1 MKVGIV
7 KETVEGERRVALV
20 PEGVAKL
27 RDRGLELIVEAGAGR
42 DFNLDEAYEEADA
55 EVVSDASEVWSQA
68 DLVAKVRAPTEEELE
83 YLHEGQL
90 VVSFLPPVPSAE
102 LVGKLAERGVT
113 AVSMDAIPRITRAQS
128 MDALSSQSSVAGY
141 KCMLM
146 GADALGKLVPMMT
159 TAAGTTKAAS
169 VLVLGAGVAG
179 LQAIAMG
186 TRLGADVY
194 AFDIRPETKQQIESL
209 GATFVEEE
217 QEQDSEPAQEEA
229 EDEGPR
235 PGLPGLWDELKLAFG
250 IQSKGGS
257 GSNGAA
263 EESDEEEEDQEDE
276 DSDTGGYAQEQDQD
290 KQQRDQELLKA
301 RLGETD
307 IVVTT
312 ALVPGKDAPTLLTAE
327 MVEEMPAGSV
337 VIDLAAEAGGN
348 CELTEPGETV
358 EHEQVRVIGPRDVP
372 SGVPVHASQ
381 LYSRNVVSLISHL
394 VTDDDDDDDGGG
406 GKIELDFDDEIT
418 DGAVLCHGG
427 EIRHESVRDAL
438 GQGEKAET

>member
-1 MKVGIV
+1 MKVGVV
-7 KETVEGERRVALV
+7 KETREGERRVGLV

-27 RDRGLELIVEAGAGR
+27 SDRGLEVIVEAGAGR
-42 DFNLDEAYEEADA
+42 DFNLDDAYEEAGA
-55 EVVSDASEVWSQA
+55 EVVEDPAEVWSQA
-68 DLVAKVRAPTEEELE
+68 DLMAKVRAPTEEELE
-83 YLHEGQL
+83 HVRDGQF
-90 VVSFLPPVPSAE
+90 VVSFLAPVPDADLVKE
-102 LVGKLAERGVT
+102 LSERGVT

-141 KCMLM
+141 KCMIM

-194 AFDIRPETKQQIESL
+194 GFDIRPETKEQIESL
-209 GATFVEEE
+209 GATFLEEE
-217 QEQDSEPAQEEA
+217 QEQDSAPAQEEA

-250 IQSKGGS
+250 VKLKSDS
-257 GSNGAA
+257 GANGAGDA
-263 EESDEEEEDQEDE
+263 SEDQEDE
-276 DSDTGGYAQEQDQD
+276 EDDEDTGGYAQEQDED
-290 KQQRDQELLKA
+290 KQQRDQELIKA

-312 ALVPGKDAPTLLTAE
+312 ALVPGKPAPTLLTTE
-327 MVEEMPAGSV
+327 MVEAMPPGSV
-337 VIDLAAEAGGN
+337 VVDLAAEAGGN

-358 EHEQVRVIGPRDVP
+358 KHQQVRVIGPRDVP

-381 LYSRNVVSLISHL
+381 LYSRNLVSLISHL
-394 VTDDDDDDDGGG
+394 VTDDDDEDGGG
-406 GKIELDFDDEIT
+406 AQIELDFDDEIT
-418 DGAVLCHGG
+418 DGTVLCHGG
-427 EIRHESVRDAL
+427 EIRHESVREAL
-438 GQGEKAET
+438 SQGDKAET

>member
-1 MKVGIV
+1 MKVGV
-7 KETVEGERRVALV
+7 PKETVEGERRVGVV

-27 RDRGLELIVEAGAGR
+27 RARGLEVIVEAGAGR
-42 DFNLDEAYEEADA
+42 DFNLDEAYEEAGA
-55 EVVSDASEVWSQA
+55 EVVEDAAEVWSQA
-68 DLVAKVRAPTEEELE
+68 GLMAKVRAPTEDELE
-83 YLHEGQL
+83 RVHDGQF
-90 VVSFLPPVPSAE
+90 VVSFLAPVPDADLVKE
-102 LVGKLAERGVT
+102 LADRGLT
-113 AVSMDAIPRITRAQS
+113 AISMDAIPRITRAQS

-194 AFDIRPETKQQIESL
+194 AFDIRPETKEQIESL

-217 QEQDSEPAQEEA
+217 QEQDSDQAEE
-229 EDEGPR
+229 EDDEGPR

-250 IQSKGGS
+250 IQSGARS
-257 GSNGAA
+257 SSNGAA
-263 EESDEEEEDQEDE
+263 EESGEEEEEE
-276 DSDTGGYAQEQDQD
+276 EEEDTGGYAQEQAED
-290 KQQRDQELLKA
+290 KQRRDQELIKA
-301 RLGETD
+301 RLRETD
-307 IVVTT
+307 IVITT
-312 ALVPGKDAPTLLTAE
+312 ALIPGKPAPTLLTRE
-327 MVEEMPAGSV
+327 MVEEMPPGSV

-358 EHEQVRVIGPRDVP
+358 EHQQVRVIGPRDVP

-394 VTDDDDDDDGGG
+394 VADDDDGGG
-406 GKIELDFDDEIT
+406 GEIELDFEDEIT
-418 DGAVLCHGG
+418 DGVVLCHGG
-427 EIRHESVRDAL
+427 GIRHESVREAL
-438 GQGEKAET
+438 SQGDKAET

>member
-1 MKVGIV
+1 MKVGIA

-20 PEGVAKL
+20 PESVAKL
-27 RDRGLELIVEAGAGR
+27 RDRGLEVIVEAGAGR
-42 DFNLDEAYEEADA
+42 DFNLDEAYEEAGA
-55 EVVSDASEVWSQA
+55 EVVSDAAGVWDEA
-68 DLVAKVRAPTEEELE
+68 DLVAKVRAPTEDELE
-83 YLHEGQL
+83 RVHDGQL
-90 VVSFLPPVPSAE
+90 VVSFLSPVPEADLVKE
-102 LVGKLAERGVT
+102 LADRGVT

-146 GADALGKLVPMMT
+146 GAHALGKQVPMMT
-159 TAAGTTKAAS
+159 TAAGTTKAAT

-186 TRLGADVY
+186 QRLGADVY
-194 AFDIRPETKQQIESL
+194 AFDIRPEVKEQIESL

-217 QEQDSEPAQEEA
+217 GEQDSEPAQQEPQ
-229 EDEGPR
+229 DEGPR

-250 IQSKGGS
+250 IQGGGDS
-257 GSNGAA
+257 GSNGAGDA
-263 EESDEEEEDQEDE
+263 SEDEEDEAEDE
-276 DSDTGGYAQEQDQD
+276 DSGGYAQEQAED
-290 KQQRDQELLKA
+290 KQRRDQELVTA
-301 RLGETD
+301 RLAATD
-307 IVVTT
+307 IVITT
-312 ALVPGKDAPTLLTAE
+312 ALVPGKPAPTLLTTE
-327 MVEEMPAGSV
+327 MVEQMPAGSV

-358 EHEQVRVIGPRDVP
+358 EHQQVRVIGPRDVP

-394 VTDDDDDDDGGG
+394 VADDDDDGG

-438 GQGEKAET
+438 SQGDKAET

>member
-1 MKVGIV
+1 MKVGV
-7 KETVEGERRVALV
+7 PKETVEGERRVGVV

-27 RDRGLELIVEAGAGR
+27 RARGLEVIVEAGAGR
-42 DFNLDEAYEEADA
+42 DFNLDEAYEEAGA
-55 EVVSDASEVWSQA
+55 EVVEDAAEVWSQA
-68 DLVAKVRAPTEEELE
+68 GLMAKVRAPTEDELE
-83 YLHEGQL
+83 RVHDGQF
-90 VVSFLPPVPSAE
+90 VVSFLAPVPDADLVKE
-102 LVGKLAERGVT
+102 LADRGLT
-113 AVSMDAIPRITRAQS
+113 AISLDAIPRITRAQS

-194 AFDIRPETKQQIESL
+194 AFDIRPETKEQIESL

-217 QEQDSEPAQEEA
+217 QEQDSDQA
-229 EDEGPR
+229 EGEDDEGPR

-250 IQSKGGS
+250 IQSGARS
-257 GSNGAA
+257 SSNGAA
-263 EESDEEEEDQEDE
+263 EESGEEEEEE
-276 DSDTGGYAQEQDQD
+276 EEEDTGGYAQEQAED
-290 KQQRDQELLKA
+290 KQRRDQELIKA
-301 RLGETD
+301 RLRETD

-312 ALVPGKDAPTLLTAE
+312 ALIPGKPAPTLLTRE
-327 MVEEMPAGSV
+327 MVEEMPPGSV

-358 EHEQVRVIGPRDVP
+358 EHQQVRVIGPRDVP

-394 VTDDDDDDDGGG
+394 VADDDDGGG
-406 GKIELDFDDEIT
+406 GEIELDFEDEIT
-418 DGAVLCHGG
+418 DGVVLCHGG
-427 EIRHESVRDAL
+427 DIRHESVRDAL
-438 GQGEKAET
+438 SERDKAET

>member
-1 MKVGIV
+1 VKVGIV
-7 KETVEGERRVALV
+7 KERLEGERRVGVV

-27 RDRGLELIVEAGAGR
+27 RKQGLEVIVETGAGR
-42 DFNLDEAYEEADA
+42 DFNLDSAYEEAGA
-55 EVVSDASEVWSQA
+55 EVVSDAGEVWDQA
-68 DLVAKVRAPTEEELE
+68 DLIAKVRPPTGDELE
-83 YLHEGQL
+83 LVHDGQF
-90 VVSFLPPVPSAE
+90 VASFLAPVPNADLVKE
-102 LVGKLAERGVT
+102 LADRGVT
-113 AVSMDAIPRITRAQS
+113 AASMDAIPRITRAQS

-179 LQAIAMG
+179 LQAIALG

-194 AFDIRPETKQQIESL
+194 AFDIRPETKEQIESL

-217 QEQDSEPAQEEA
+217 QDQDTEQAEEED

-250 IQSKGGS
+250 IQSGPRS
-257 GSNGAA
+257 SSNGAA
-263 EESDEEEEDQEDE
+263 EQSGEHEEEEEDE
-276 DSDTGGYAQEQDQD
+276 DSDTGGYAREQAED
-290 KQQRDQELLKA
+290 KQRRDQELIKA

-307 IVVTT
+307 IVITT
-312 ALVPGKDAPTLLTAE
+312 ALIPGKPAPTLLTTE
-327 MVEEMPAGSV
+327 MVEEMPPGSV

-358 EHEQVRVIGPRDVP
+358 EHQQVRVIGPRDVP
-372 SGVPVHASQ
+372 SGVPIHASQ

-394 VTDDDDDDDGGG
+394 VVEDDDGGG
-406 GKIELDFDDEIT
+406 GEIELDFDDEIT

-427 EIRHESVRDAL
+427 EIRHESVREAL
-438 GQGEKAET
+438 GQGDKAET

>member
-1 MKVGIV
+1 MKVGV
-7 KETVEGERRVALV
+7 AKETVEGERRVALV

-27 RDRGLELIVEAGAGR
+27 RDRGLEVVVEAGAGR
-42 DFNLDEAYEEADA
+42 EYNLDSVYEEAGA
-55 EVVSDASEVWSQA
+55 EIVSDAEEVWSQA
-68 DLVAKVRAPTEEELE
+68 DLVAKVRAPTEDELA
-83 YLHEGQL
+83 HVHDGQF
-90 VVSFLPPVPSAE
+90 VVSFLAPVPGAD
-102 LVGKLAERGVT
+102 LVKELAERGVT

-194 AFDIRPETKQQIESL
+194 AFDIRPETKEQIESL

-217 QEQDSEPAQEEA
+217 EEQDSEPAQEEA

-235 PGLPGLWDELKLAFG
+235 PGLVGLWDELKLAFG
-250 IQSKGGS
+250 VQPGS
-257 GSNGAA
+257 DSDSNGAGDA
-263 EESDEEEEDQEDE
+263 SEDQDDEEDGE
-276 DSDTGGYAQEQDQD
+276 DTGGYAQEQDED
-290 KQQRDQELLKA
+290 KQQRDQELIKA

-307 IVVTT
+307 IVLTT
-312 ALVPGKDAPTLLTAE
+312 ALVPGKDAPTLLTTE
-327 MVEEMPAGSV
+327 MVEAMPAGSV

-348 CELTEPGETV
+348 CELTQPGETV
-358 EHEQVRVIGPRDVP
+358 EHEHVRVIGPLDLP

-394 VTDDDDDDDGGG
+394 VTDGDDDGGG
-406 GKIELDFDDEIT
+406 EIELDFEDEIT

-438 GQGEKAET
+438 SQGDKAET

>member
-1 MKVGIV
+1 MKVGVV
-7 KETVEGERRVALV
+7 KETREGERRVGLV

-27 RDRGLELIVEAGAGR
+27 SDRGLEVIVEAGAGR
-42 DFNLDEAYEEADA
+42 DFNLDDAYEEAGA
-55 EVVSDASEVWSQA
+55 EVVEDPAEVWSQA
-68 DLVAKVRAPTEEELE
+68 DLMAKVRAPTEEELE
-83 YLHEGQL
+83 HVRDGQF
-90 VVSFLPPVPSAE
+90 VVSFLAPVPDADLVKE
-102 LVGKLAERGVT
+102 LSERGVT

-194 AFDIRPETKQQIESL
+194 GFDIRPETKEQIESL
-209 GATFVEEE
+209 GATFLEEE
-217 QEQDSEPAQEEA
+217 QEEADEQGEDEEA
-229 EDEGPR
+229 EGPR

-250 IQSKGGS
+250 VKLKSDS
-257 GSNGAA
+257 GANGAGDA
-263 EESDEEEEDQEDE
+263 SEDQEDE
-276 DSDTGGYAQEQDQD
+276 EDDEDTGGYAQEQDED
-290 KQQRDQELLKA
+290 KQQRDQELIKA
-301 RLGETD
+301 RLGEMD

-312 ALVPGKDAPTLLTAE
+312 ALVPGKPAPTLLTTE
-327 MVEEMPAGSV
+327 MVEAMPAGSV
-337 VIDLAAEAGGN
+337 VVDLAAEAGGN

-358 EHEQVRVIGPRDVP
+358 KHQQVRVIGPRDVP

-381 LYSRNVVSLISHL
+381 LYSRNLVSLISHL
-394 VTDDDDDDDGGG
+394 VTDDDDEDGGG
-406 GKIELDFDDEIT
+406 AQIELDFDDEIT
-418 DGAVLCHGG
+418 DGTVLCHGG
-427 EIRHESVRDAL
+427 EIRHESVREAL
-438 GQGEKAET
+438 SQGDKAET

>member
-1 MKVGIV
+1 
-7 KETVEGERRVALV
+7 V
-20 PEGVAKL
+20 PEGLAKL
-27 RDRGLELIVEAGAGR
+27 RDRGLEVIVEAGAGR
-42 DFNLDEAYEEADA
+42 DFNLDEAYEEAGV

-68 DLVAKVRAPTEEELE
+68 DLVAKVRAPTEDELE
-83 YLHEGQL
+83 YLRDGQL
-90 VVSFLPPVPSAE
+90 VVSFLLPVPSAE

-194 AFDIRPETKQQIESL
+194 AFDIRPETKEQIESL

-217 QEQDSEPAQEEA
+217 QDPEPAQEET

-250 IQSKGGS
+250 IQGGGGS
-257 GSNGAA
+257 RSNGAA
-263 EESDEEEEDQEDE
+263 EESEEEEEDQDE
-276 DSDTGGYAQEQDQD
+276 DPDTGGYAQEQDQD
-290 KQQRDQELLKA
+290 KQQRDQELVKA
-301 RLGETD
+301 RLRETD

-312 ALVPGKDAPTLLTAE
+312 ALVPGKDAPTLLTTE

-348 CELTEPGETV
+348 CELTEPGEIV
-358 EHEQVRVIGPRDVP
+358 EHRQVRVIGPRDIP

-394 VTDDDDDDDGGG
+394 VTDDDDDGGG
-406 GKIELDFDDEIT
+406 GRIELDFDDEIT

>member
-1 MKVGIV
+1 MKVGV
-7 KETVEGERRVALV
+7 PKETAEGERRVALV
-20 PEGVAKL
+20 PEGISKL
-27 RDRGLELIVEAGAGR
+27 RKQGLEVVVEAGSGR
-42 DFNLDEAYEEADA
+42 DFNLDSAYEEAGA
-55 EVVSDASEVWSQA
+55 EVVSDAGEVWDQA
-68 DLVAKVRAPTEEELE
+68 DLVAKVRAPTEDELE
-83 YLHEGQL
+83 RVHDGQL
-90 VVSFLPPVPSAE
+90 VVSFLAPVPDADLVKE
-102 LVGKLAERGVT
+102 LADRGVT

-194 AFDIRPETKQQIESL
+194 AFDIRPETKEQIESL
-209 GATFVEEE
+209 GAIFVEEE
-217 QEQDSEPAQEEA
+217 QEQNSELEEEA

-250 IQSKGGS
+250 IQQS
-257 GSNGAA
+257 GDSSSNGAA
-263 EESDEEEEDQEDE
+263 EGSEEEEQEDD
-276 DSDTGGYAQEQDQD
+276 DSNTGGYAKEQDED
-290 KQQRDQELLKA
+290 KQRRDQELIKA
-301 RLGETD
+301 RLAETD
-307 IVVTT
+307 IVITT
-312 ALVPGKDAPTLLTAE
+312 ALVPGKAAPTLLTTE

-337 VIDLAAEAGGN
+337 VVDLAAEAGGN

-358 EHEQVRVIGPRDVP
+358 EHQQVRVLGPRDVP

-394 VTDDDDDDDGGG
+394 VTDDDGDGGG
-406 GKIELDFDDEIT
+406 IELDFDDEIT
-418 DGAVLCHGG
+418 DAAVLCHRG

-438 GQGEKAET
+438 GQGDKAET

>member
-27 RDRGLELIVEAGAGR
+27 RDRGLEVIVEAGAGR
-42 DFNLDEAYEEADA
+42 DFNLDEAYEEAGA

-68 DLVAKVRAPTEEELE
+68 DLVAKVRAPTEDELE
-83 YLHEGQL
+83 YLRDGQL

-113 AVSMDAIPRITRAQS
+113 AVSMDAIPRIARAQS

-194 AFDIRPETKQQIESL
+194 AFDIRPETKEQIESL

-217 QEQDSEPAQEEA
+217 QDPEPAQEET

-250 IQSKGGS
+250 IQGGGGS
-257 GSNGAA
+257 RSNGAA
-263 EESDEEEEDQEDE
+263 EESEEEEEDQDE
-276 DSDTGGYAQEQDQD
+276 DPDTGGYAQEQDQD
-290 KQQRDQELLKA
+290 KQQRDQELVKA
-301 RLGETD
+301 RLRETD

-312 ALVPGKDAPTLLTAE
+312 ALVPGKDAPTLLTTE

-348 CELTEPGETV
+348 CELTEPGEIV
-358 EHEQVRVIGPRDVP
+358 EHRQVRVIGPRDIP

-394 VTDDDDDDDGGG
+394 VTDDDGGG
-406 GKIELDFDDEIT
+406 GRIELDFDDEIT

>member
-1 MKVGIV
+1 MKVGV
-7 KETVEGERRVALV
+7 PKETVEGERRVGVV

-27 RDRGLELIVEAGAGR
+27 RARGLEVIVEAGAGR
-42 DFNLDEAYEEADA
+42 DFNLDEAYEEAGA
-55 EVVSDASEVWSQA
+55 EVVEDAAEVWSQA
-68 DLVAKVRAPTEEELE
+68 GLMAKVRAPTEDELE
-83 YLHEGQL
+83 RVHDGQF
-90 VVSFLPPVPSAE
+90 VVSFLAPVPDADLVKE
-102 LVGKLAERGVT
+102 LADRGLT
-113 AVSMDAIPRITRAQS
+113 AISMDAIPRITRAQS

-194 AFDIRPETKQQIESL
+194 AFDIRPETKEQIESL

-217 QEQDSEPAQEEA
+217 QEQDFDQAEE
-229 EDEGPR
+229 EDDEGPR

-250 IQSKGGS
+250 IQSGARS
-257 GSNGAA
+257 SSNGAA
-263 EESDEEEEDQEDE
+263 EESGEEEEEE
-276 DSDTGGYAQEQDQD
+276 EEEDTGGYAQEQAED
-290 KQQRDQELLKA
+290 KQRRDQELIKA
-301 RLGETD
+301 RLRETD
-307 IVVTT
+307 IVITT
-312 ALVPGKDAPTLLTAE
+312 ALIPGKPAPTLLTRE
-327 MVEEMPAGSV
+327 MVEEMPPGSV

-358 EHEQVRVIGPRDVP
+358 EHQQVRVIGPRDVP

-394 VTDDDDDDDGGG
+394 VADDDDGGG
-406 GKIELDFDDEIT
+406 GEIELDFEDEIT
-418 DGAVLCHGG
+418 DGVVLCHGG
-427 EIRHESVRDAL
+427 DVRHERVRDAL
-438 GQGEKAET
+438 SERDKAET

>member
-1 MKVGIV
+1 MKVGV
-7 KETVEGERRVALV
+7 LKETLEGERRVGLV

-27 RDRGLELIVEAGAGR
+27 RKQGLEVVVEAGAGR
-42 DFNLDEAYEEADA
+42 DFNLDSAYEEAGA
-55 EVVSDASEVWSQA
+55 EVFSDAGEVWDQA
-68 DLVAKVRAPTEEELE
+68 DLVAKVRATTEDELE
-83 YLHEGQL
+83 RVHDGQF
-90 VVSFLPPVPSAE
+90 VVSFLAPVPDADLVKE
-102 LVGKLAERGVT
+102 LADRGVT

-159 TAAGTTKAAS
+159 TAAGTTKAAT

-179 LQAIAMG
+179 LQAIALG

-194 AFDIRPETKQQIESL
+194 AFDIRPETKEQIESL

-217 QEQDSEPAQEEA
+217 QEQDSDQAEEKD

-250 IQSKGGS
+250 IQSGARS
-257 GSNGAA
+257 SSDGAA
-263 EESDEEEEDQEDE
+263 EESGEEEEEEEDE
-276 DSDTGGYAQEQDQD
+276 DSDTGGYAQEQTED
-290 KQQRDQELLKA
+290 KQRRDQELIKA
-301 RLGETD
+301 RLRETD
-307 IVVTT
+307 IVITT
-312 ALVPGKDAPTLLTAE
+312 ALIPGKPAPTLLTRE
-327 MVEEMPAGSV
+327 MVEEMPPGSV

-358 EHEQVRVIGPRDVP
+358 EHEQVRVIGPRDLP

-394 VTDDDDDDDGGG
+394 VAEDDDDGDGE
-406 GKIELDFDDEIT
+406 IELDFDDEIT
-418 DGAVLCHGG
+418 DGVVLCHGG

-438 GQGEKAET
+438 SQGDKAET

>member
-1 MKVGIV
+1 MKVGVV
-7 KETVEGERRVALV
+7 KEKLEGERRVAVV
-20 PEGVAKL
+20 PEGVSKL
-27 RDRGLELIVEAGAGR
+27 RKQGLEVVVEAGAGR
-42 DFNLDEAYEEADA
+42 DFNLDSAYEEAGA
-55 EVVSDASEVWSQA
+55 EVVSDAGEVWDQA
-68 DLVAKVRAPTEEELE
+68 DLVAKVRAPTEDELE
-83 YLHEGQL
+83 RVRDGQF
-90 VVSFLPPVPSAE
+90 VVSFLAPVPDADLVKE
-102 LVGKLAERGVT
+102 LADRGVT

-146 GADALGKLVPMMT
+146 GADALGKQVPMMT
-159 TAAGTTKAAS
+159 TAAGTTKGAT

-186 TRLGADVY
+186 QRLGADVY
-194 AFDIRPETKQQIESL
+194 AFDIRPEVKEQIESL

-217 QEQDSEPAQEEA
+217 GEQDAEPAQQEPHA
-229 EDEGPR
+229 EGPR

-250 IQSKGGS
+250 IQSRGDS
-257 GSNGAA
+257 GSNGAGDA
-263 EESDEEEEDQEDE
+263 SEDEEDEADDE
-276 DSDTGGYAQEQDQD
+276 DSGGYAQEQDED
-290 KQQRDQELLKA
+290 KQRRDQELITA

-307 IVVTT
+307 IVITT
-312 ALVPGKDAPTLLTAE
+312 ALVPGKPAPTLLTTE
-327 MVEEMPAGSV
+327 MVEQMPAGSV

-358 EHEQVRVIGPRDVP
+358 EHQQVRVIGPRDVP

-394 VTDDDDDDDGGG
+394 VADDDDDNGGAE
-406 GKIELDFDDEIT
+406 IELDFDDEIT
-418 DGAVLCHGG
+418 DGVVLCHGG

-438 GQGEKAET
+438 SQGDKAET